1 MEITEA
7 QRTLG
12 DLIYEIAE
20 AAERGDD
27 WHLSVEDV
35 AILGPE
41 LRRLRGIAYRANV
54 AASGRMGASGGITA
68 AGWVAAAEYI
78 AGDPT

>member
-41 LRRLRGIAYRANV
+41 LRRLRGIAYRANCV
-54 AASGRMGASGGITA
+54 ARNTDSPI
-68 AGWVAAAEYI
+68 VADALTYI